1 MGGTWFFCHVP
12 FLFFIVICSVIAVR
26 LHCYRNPFEL
36 F

>member
-1 MGGTWFFCHVP
+1 MGGTWFLP
-12 FLFFIVICSVIAVR
+12 RAFLFFIVICSVTVAC